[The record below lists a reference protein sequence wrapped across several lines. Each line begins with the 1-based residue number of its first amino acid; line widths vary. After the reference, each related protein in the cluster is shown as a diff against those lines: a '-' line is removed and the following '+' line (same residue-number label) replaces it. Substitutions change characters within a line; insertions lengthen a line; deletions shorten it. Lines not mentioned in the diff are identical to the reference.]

1 MRALFLFQI
10 FSFQKSTIYLDL
22 LRAVRNAG
30 HSVTAVACT
39 SEDVSD
45 ELQIIEGINVYF
57 LKVED
62 QFGAGRIRKGLIQM
76 SIAPKMKTLIKKRI
90 WDEKFD
96 IIVYPTPPITL
107 AGVVDICR
115 MHYGCCTYLMLKD
128 IFPQNAVDLHM
139 MRENGLI
146 HRYFKKIERHL
157 YYVSDRIGCMSE
169 ANIEY
174 MREHNDSDVAEKLE
188 LFPNTVEIKPFVGHT
203 DDSCI
208 AENMTDPENPE
219 DQQDTQEKVVSFV
232 FGGNLGKPQAVGLLL
247 DGIIRCRSDAHFT
260 FVGDGSESSLVEE
273 FVAKKAPK
281 NFTYRHSMPRD
292 EYEQLMKS
300 ADVGIVSLSSLF
312 TIPNFPSRVLSY
324 MQVGKPILA
333 VTDRFSD
340 VGRMVSEEAHCG
352 WWCISDDPA
361 VLVNM
366 IDMICTQQDR
376 FHTYGMNGRRY
387 LEEHFDVRSSVKILE
402 EAAD

>member
-174 MREHNDSDVAEKLE
+174 MREHNDPDVAEKLE
-188 LFPNTVEIKPFVGHT
+188 LFPNTVEIKPFDGPT
-203 DDSCI
+203 EYSSC
-208 AENMTDPENPE
+208 AGSR
-219 DQQDTQEKVVSFV
+219 QDGQVNFV

-292 EYEQLMKS
+292 EYEQLMRN

-333 VTDRFSD
+333 VTDRSSD
-340 VGRMVSEEAHCG
+340 VGRMVSEKAHCG

-366 IDMICTQQDR
+366 IDMICTQQEL
-376 FHTYGMNGRRY
+376 FHTFGMNGRKY